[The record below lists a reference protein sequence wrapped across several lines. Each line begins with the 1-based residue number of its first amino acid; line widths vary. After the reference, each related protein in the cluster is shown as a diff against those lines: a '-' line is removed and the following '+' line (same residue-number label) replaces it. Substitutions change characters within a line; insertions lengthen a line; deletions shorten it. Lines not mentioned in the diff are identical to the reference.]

1 MIVTKRPSGLR
12 LICMYRGTILQ
23 AIKTKVLVTF
33 IIAIAVTSSHAK
45 LYHLKITMTSVPFNL
60 IGLALAIFLGFRNN
74 ACHDRFWEGRKLG
87 DASHRH
93 PQPDPSDPHPD
104 R

>member
-1 MIVTKRPSGLR
+1 
-12 LICMYRGTILQ
+12 MYRGTILQ

-74 ACHDRFWEGRKLG
+74 ACPRPLLG
-87 DASHRH
+87 GTQAGGC
-93 PQPDPSDPHPD
+93 
-104 R
+104 